1 MHRDAFD
8 DAGIVHQD
16 VDGTHFGMNLL
27 HQGVDGLFIG
37 HVADIAAHVLDSGRV
52 IGIQPFLA
60 RGFVGTVEYDPVRSG
75 GRIRARDA
83 EADAVGTARNPRVL
97 TLQGKQVSGHHIS
110 TALYF
115 GTSVFMRVQASR

>member
-37 HVADIAAHVLDSGRV
+37 HVADITADIPDTGLL
-52 IGIQPFLA
+52 IGGQAFLA
-60 RGFVGTVEYDPVRSG
+60 RSFVGTVEYDPVRSG
-75 GRIRARDA
+75 GRIGTGDA
-83 EADAVGTARNPRVL
+83 EADAVGTARNPRVF
-97 TLQGKQVSGHHIS
+97 TLQGKQVSTHHIS

-115 GTSVFMRVQASR
+115 GTRVFISVQASR

>member
-52 IGIQPFLA
+52 IGIQTFLA
-60 RGFVGTVEYDPVRSG
+60 GFLVGTVEHDPVRSG
-75 GRIRARDA
+75 GRIGTGDA
-83 EADAVGTARNPRVL
+83 EADAVGTARNPRVF
-97 TLQGKQVSGHHIS
+97 TLQGKQVSTHHIS

-115 GTSVFMRVQASR
+115 GTRVFISVQASR